1 MSNASNPIEASRVS
15 KRYPLRSTPGS
26 RLRQLLFTG
35 NEAPDNSFWALHDV
49 SFSVETGETFCIVG
63 QNGSGKSTLLQL
75 IAGILQPTT
84 GSLRVHGRL
93 AALLELGAG
102 FNPDFSGRENVLL
115 NAALLGFSRSEIQR
129 RLPDIEDFAEIG
141 TFIDQPVKTYSSGM
155 LVRLAFSVAVHLEPE
170 LLLVDEALA
179 VGDVYFRQRCMRKV
193 HELKRR
199 QTTILYVTHSAQD
212 VRAIG
217 DRCLWLDQG
226 RVRELGSPE
235 TVISHYLAEMTTRD
249 GRYVDRH
256 PQAPVAGGET
266 FADQAPETAI
276 GIPNIDH
283 RYGDQRAEILG
294 VALLNNQ
301 GEPVSILKANDEVV
315 FRITFRCIKP
325 IAAPIV
331 GYVMRNHL
339 GLDLAASNTIRE
351 GAPLPPTRTGQTL
364 TIDFHLTLP
373 ELYPA
378 SFAFTAA
385 VADGDLHSFVMCDWV
400 ENAIV
405 AEMDKGPLPTYG
417 YLHLPCR
424 VGVNQRLRTD
434 TLSEVLHG

>member
-1 MSNASNPIEASRVS
+1 MSIASNPIEASRVS
-15 KRYPLRSTPGS
+15 KRYPLRSTPAS
-26 RLRQLLFTG
+26 RLRQLLFAEG
-35 NEAPDNSFWALHDV
+35 NAPSSSFWALRDV
-49 SFSVETGETFCIVG
+49 SFQVEAGETFCIVG

-75 IAGILQPTT
+75 IAGILQPTD
-84 GSLRVHGRL
+84 GELHVRGRL

-115 NAALLGFSRSEIQR
+115 NAALLGFSRQEIQR
-129 RLPDIEDFAEIG
+129 RLPEIEDFAEIG

-226 RVRELGSPE
+226 QIRELGSPE
-235 TVISHYLAEMTTRD
+235 VVISHYLAEMTTRD
-249 GRYVDRH
+249 GRYIDRH
-256 PQAPVAGGET
+256 PQPAVAGQES
-266 FADQAPETAI
+266 FADEPPESAI

-283 RYGDQRAEILG
+283 RYGDRRAEVLG
-294 VALLNNQ
+294 VALLSTR
-301 GEPVSILKANDEVV
+301 GEAISVLRPNEEIV
-315 FRITFRCIKP
+315 FRISFRCNQGIS
-325 IAAPIV
+325 APIV

-339 GLDLAASNTIRE
+339 GLDLAASNTLRE
-351 GAPLPPTRTGQTL
+351 GATLPPTQPGQKL
-364 TIDFHLTLP
+364 TVDFHLTIP

-405 AEMDKGPLPTYG
+405 AEMDRGPLPTYG

-424 VGVNQRLRTD
+424 IAVNQRLRTQSF
-434 TLSEVLHG
+434 SEVLHG

>member
-1 MSNASNPIEASRVS
+1 MSNASNPIEASHVS
-15 KRYPLRSTPGS
+15 KRYPLQSTPGS
-26 RLRQLLFTG
+26 RLRQLLLTG
-35 NEAPDNSFWALHDV
+35 SQAGSASFWALHQV
-49 SFSVETGETFCIVG
+49 SFHVERGETFCIVG

-75 IAGILQPTT
+75 IAGILQPTS
-84 GSLRVHGRL
+84 GELKVNGRL

-102 FNPDFSGRENVLL
+102 FNPDFTGRENAIL
-115 NAALLGFSRSEIQR
+115 NAALLGFSRQEFQR
-129 RLPDIEDFAEIG
+129 RLPEIEDFAEIG
-141 TFIDQPVKTYSSGM
+141 NFMDQPVKTYSSGM

-179 VGDVYFRQRCMRKV
+179 VGDIYFRQRCMRKV
-193 HELKRR
+193 HELKRNR
-199 QTTILYVTHSAQD
+199 TTILYVTHSAQD

-226 RVRELGSPE
+226 RIRELGEPN

-256 PQAPVAGGET
+256 PSQIHPNQVILE
-266 FADQAPETAI
+266 DSPPEQAI

-283 RYGDQRAEILG
+283 RYGDRRVEILG
-294 VALLNNQ
+294 VALLTPT
-301 GEPVSILKANDEVV
+301 GRTVTVLKPHEEVV
-315 FRITFRCIKP
+315 FRITFRCREA
-325 IAAPIV
+325 IASPIV
-331 GYVMRNHL
+331 GYVLRNHL
-339 GLDLAASNTIRE
+339 GLDIAASNTLRE
-351 GAPLPPTRTGQTL
+351 GSPLPATRAGQTL
-364 TIDFHLTLP
+364 TVDFHLTLP

-405 AEMDKGPLPTYG
+405 VEMDRGPLPTYG

-424 VGVNQRLRTD
+424 VGVNQS
-434 TLSEVLHG
+434 LSAIPPHEVLHG